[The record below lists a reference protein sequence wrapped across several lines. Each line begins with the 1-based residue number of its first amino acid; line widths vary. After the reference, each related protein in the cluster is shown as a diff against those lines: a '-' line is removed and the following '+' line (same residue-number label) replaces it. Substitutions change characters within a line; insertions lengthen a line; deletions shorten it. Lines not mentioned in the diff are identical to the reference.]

1 MRNNPVIGF
10 ICTMMLFITGRV
22 RFYKDSIDETI
33 DRYTVFRHVK
43 IKSSK
48 HKPEAVFVIKFTPKD
63 MGVEENIRF
72 ARLPMMIFMGFKG
85 FSEKHWM
92 VNKETGECKGIYK
105 WQTLKDAEN
114 YSKSIAVRFMTKRSV
129 EGSVVYEIL
138 PLKEYGDE

>member
-22 RFYKDSIDETI
+22 KFIKTSKKSGE
-33 DRYTVFRHVK
+33 YTVFRHVK

-48 HKPEAVFVIKFTPKD
+48 TPLAMFIIRFTPKD

-72 ARLPMMIFMGFKG
+72 SRLPMMIFMGFKG

-129 EGSVVYEIL
+129 EGSVTFEIL
-138 PLKEYGDE
+138 PVKEYGDE